1 VAAARQALAEAL
13 ARGQARHPAVPRNL
27 PLIDEVRDVYRRS
40 AGATPRLSQAEL
52 AAWYEQQLANVDDMI
67 AFRAA
72 PLRFDPDA
80 FVPADVRA
88 RWMALPSEVEIRD
101 RPVGLSYDVEE
112 LPDGTKQGTVRLLL
126 PEKIARTLVESEL
139 PVFDRPVRFTV
150 SRGARGAVRA
160 ASLDELQELLSRPWS
175 SEEKGKERG
184 GRNARDDRGGKRGGD
199 RGNDRGP
206 WKGKGK
212 GGGGKRRR
220 R

>member
-1 VAAARQALAEAL
+1 
-13 ARGQARHPAVPRNL
+13 
-27 PLIDEVRDVYRRS
+27 
-40 AGATPRLSQAEL
+40 
-52 AAWYEQQLANVDDMI
+52 
-67 AFRAA
+67 
-72 PLRFDPDA
+72 
-80 FVPADVRA
+80 
-88 RWMALPSEVEIRD
+88 
-101 RPVGLSYDVEE
+101 VEE

-139 PVFDRPVRFTV
+139 PVVDRPVRFTV

-160 ASLDELQELLSRPWS
+160 ASLEELQELLSRPWS